1 MATAAAAKF
10 KLGLALQAYGIELR
24 LWKEPGEREWGA
36 TVRDQNNMVDCHF
49 EEMVD
54 CHFEEDNLTLAK
66 LHVLGEARNRAMSR
80 SGSGELPG
88 CDTFL
93 DSWKPVKM
101 AERQQRRM
109 HFSRAHDAN
118 PDRE

>member
-1 MATAAAAKF
+1 MATTAVGEF
-10 KLGLALQAYGIELR
+10 KLALALQAYGIELR

-36 TVRDQNNMVDCHF
+36 TLRDGNNV
-49 EEMVD
+49 VD

-66 LHVLGEARNRAMSR
+66 LHVLGEARNRVINR
-80 SGSGELPG
+80 SGAVNLPG

-101 AERQQRRM
+101 AK
-109 HFSRAHDAN
+109 
-118 PDRE
+118 P

>member
-1 MATAAAAKF
+1 MATGAVGEF
-10 KLGLALQAYGIELR
+10 KVGLALEAYGIELQ

-36 TVRDQNNMVDCHF
+36 TLRDDNNIV
-49 EEMVD
+49 E

-66 LHVLGEARNRAMSR
+66 LHVLGDARNRAISR
-80 SGSGELPG
+80 SDLVKLPG

-101 AERQQRRM
+101 AKRDSFLHLAR
-109 HFSRAHDAN
+109 
-118 PDRE
+118 

>member
-1 MATAAAAKF
+1 MATTAVGEF
-10 KLGLALQAYGIELR
+10 KLALALEAYGIELR

-36 TVRDQNNMVDCHF
+36 ALRDDNNI
-49 EEMVD
+49 VD

-66 LHVLGEARNRAMSR
+66 LHVLGEARNRVMSR
-80 SGSGELPG
+80 SGSAELPG

-101 AERQQRRM
+101 AK
-109 HFSRAHDAN
+109 
-118 PDRE
+118 P

>member
-1 MATAAAAKF
+1 MATAAVGEF
-10 KLGLALQAYGIELR
+10 KLGLALEAYGIELR

-36 TVRDQNNMVDCHF
+36 TLRDDNNI
-49 EEMVD
+49 VD

-66 LHVLGEARNRAMSR
+66 LHVLGEARNRVMSR
-80 SGSGELPG
+80 SGSAELPG

-101 AERQQRRM
+101 GCGYLRRVS
-109 HFSRAHDAN
+109 FAKGN
-118 PDRE
+118 PR

>member
-1 MATAAAAKF
+1 MVTKAVGGF
-10 KLGLALQAYGIELR
+10 KLALALEAYGIELR

-36 TVRDQNNMVDCHF
+36 TLRDAGNI
-49 EEMVD
+49 VD

-66 LHVLGEARNRAMSR
+66 LHVLGEARNRVMSR
-80 SGSGELPG
+80 SGSAELPS

-101 AERQQRRM
+101 TRPLQKRGALG
-109 HFSRAHDAN
+109 SK
-118 PDRE
+118 

>member
-1 MATAAAAKF
+1 MATRAVSEF
-10 KLGLALQAYGIELR
+10 KLGLALEAYGSELR

-36 TVRDQNNMVDCHF
+36 TLRDDNNIV
-49 EEMVD
+49 E

-66 LHVLGEARNRAMSR
+66 LHVLGDARNRAISR
-80 SGSGELPG
+80 SDAAGLPG

-101 AERQQRRM
+101 AK
-109 HFSRAHDAN
+109 
-118 PDRE
+118 P

>member
-1 MATAAAAKF
+1 MVTKAVGGF
-10 KLGLALQAYGIELR
+10 KLALALEAYGIELR

-36 TVRDQNNMVDCHF
+36 TLRDDNNI
-49 EEMVD
+49 VD

-66 LHVLGEARNRAMSR
+66 LHVLGEARNRVMSR
-80 SGSGELPG
+80 SGSAELPS

-101 AERQQRRM
+101 TRPLQKRGALG
-109 HFSRAHDAN
+109 SK
-118 PDRE
+118 